1 MSAKPAP
8 ETDGF
13 RGKSLRTASWK
24 SCIPQ
29 SAILKLHPGGSRMAS
44 PVLTPPATPT
54 PVDSIAA
61 ALDRIGPL
69 TGLPFEERIWLA
81 QHGEEVVAQPGDVLF
96 EEGNPADRMILILK
110 GEIHVRRR
118 SGGPMELFIG
128 RAGQMTGYLPFSR
141 MKTSGGQGFAVSPVW
156 ALLIHKS
163 LFPEMLAAIPSMAQR
178 VVSTLLDR
186 VREVTRIEQQAEKLT
201 ALGKLA
207 ANLAHE
213 LNNPASAAQRAAASL
228 VTELRANRRNRLK
241 FVNLCMSKL
250 QIESIGAWEQKVL
263 GGPNGELAHPI
274 PQSATALI
282 AGEEAIREWLVALGC
297 EDPWEIA
304 PQLAEQ
310 GVNVAD
316 LDELRAFLN
325 PNEACVS
332 LQFFARYLRST
343 RSADTLVNSTA
354 RIFDLISAV
363 KTYSYMDRAPIL
375 EIDVPAGLDATVQML
390 QSRMNHI
397 QIARDYEPNLPYIS
411 AYGSELNQVWTA
423 LIENALD
430 ALGNQGELR
439 LTCRLEG
446 EMLLV
451 EIWDTGPGIP
461 PELQDRI
468 FEPFFTTKPPGLGL
482 GLGLDNAMRI
492 VRKHRGHLSVRSEP
506 GSTCFRVRLPLDQLQ
521 AY

>member
-1 MSAKPAP
+1 MLAP
-8 ETDGF
+8 T
-13 RGKSLRTASWK
+13 
-24 SCIPQ
+24 I
-29 SAILKLHPGGSRMAS
+29 S
-44 PVLTPPATPT
+44 PPTVPT
-54 PVDSIAA
+54 PVEEIAD
-61 ALDRIGPL
+61 ALLRIGPL
-69 TGLPFEERIWLA
+69 HDLPLEGRLWLA
-81 QHGEEVVAQPGDVLF
+81 RHGQEIVAKAGDILF
-96 EEGNPADRMILILK
+96 EEGAPAEQMILILK
-110 GEIHVRRR
+110 GEIHVRRHAA
-118 SGGPMELFIG
+118 GPMALFIG
-128 RAGQMTGYLPFSR
+128 RSGQMTGILPFSR
-141 MKTSGGQGFAVSPVW
+141 MKASGGQGFAISDVW
-156 ALLIHKS
+156 ALLIPKS
-163 LFPEMLAAIPSMAQR
+163 LFPEMLEAIPSMAQR

-207 ANLAHE
+207 GNLAHE

-228 VTELRANRRNRLK
+228 VTELRANRQNRLK
-241 FVNLCMSKL
+241 FVSLCLSKD
-250 QIESIGAWEQKVL
+250 QVRTVQAWEQKFL
-263 GGPNGELAHPI
+263 GDPI
-274 PQSATALI
+274 DAQSQPEPQSATALI
-282 AGEEAIREWLVALGC
+282 AREEAIRTWLAALDC
-297 EDPWEIA
+297 EDPWEVA

-310 GVNVAD
+310 GVMVAD
-316 LDELRAFLN
+316 LDELRAFLS
-325 PNEACVS
+325 PNETCVS

-343 RSADTLVNSTA
+343 RSADTLVHSTA

-375 EIDVPAGLDATVQML
+375 EIDVPAGLDATLQML

-397 QIARDYEPNLPYIS
+397 QVTRDYESNLPRIS

-430 ALGNQGELR
+430 ALSSGVPTERSSSVGWKQGELR

-468 FEPFFTTKPPGLGL
+468 FEPFFTTKPPGQGL